1 MIIHKSVLNKSTTI
15 DTQQIIQSI
24 RKRDQNG
31 LSHLYKNYSASIFG
45 IISRTVK
52 EKEIAEEVLQQTML
66 KVWDK
71 IDQFDDTKSSLF
83 TWISVI
89 ARNTA
94 IDKVRLKSY
103 QNRNKTEDI
112 EPHVYDYGHSENNSS
127 KIDVQRLTLNLDP
140 KYKIVLDKMYLEGY
154 SQSDIAKELDI
165 PLGTV
170 KTRLRKA
177 ISILR
182 NELKDEKKLF
192 LGMLM
197 ASLLILLTLWL

>member
-1 MIIHKSVLNKSTTI
+1 
-15 DTQQIIQSI
+15 
-24 RKRDQNG
+24 
-31 LSHLYKNYSASIFG
+31 
-45 IISRTVK
+45 
-52 EKEIAEEVLQQTML
+52 ML

-71 IDQFDDTKSSLF
+71 IEQFDDTKSSLF

-112 EPHVYDYGHSENNSS
+112 QPHVYDYGHSENNTS
-127 KIDVQRLTLNLDP
+127 KIDVQRLTSNLDP

-192 LGMLM
+192 LGMLI
-197 ASLLILLTLWL
+197 ASLLILLTIWL

>member
-1 MIIHKSVLNKSTTI
+1 
-15 DTQQIIQSI
+15 
-24 RKRDQNG
+24 
-31 LSHLYKNYSASIFG
+31 
-45 IISRTVK
+45 
-52 EKEIAEEVLQQTML
+52 ML
-66 KVWDK
+66 KIWDK
-71 IDQFDDTKSSLF
+71 IEQFDETKSSLF

-103 QNRNKTEDI
+103 QNRNKTEDL
-112 EPHVYDYGHSENNSS
+112 EPHVYDYGHSENNTS
-127 KIDVQRLTLNLDP
+127 KIDVQRLTVNLDP

>member
-1 MIIHKSVLNKSTTI
+1 MTIHKSVLYKSTII

-24 RKRDQNG
+24 KKRDQKG

-45 IISRTVK
+45 IITRTVK

-66 KVWDK
+66 KIWDK
-71 IDQFDDTKSSLF
+71 IEQFDETKSSLF

-103 QNRNKTEDI
+103 QNRNKTEDL
-112 EPHVYDYGHSENNSS
+112 EPHVYDYGHSENNTS
-127 KIDVQRLTLNLDP
+127 KIDVQRLTVNLDP